1 MNNDCVFCIFAML
14 NVSDIVNCLYVCKRF
29 YTIAKNNLLW
39 KQLFKVK
46 FYNVYTIENNFYD
59 SFKKYSI
66 LNNFLVKNSK
76 INVNMTIVE
85 LYLSYN
91 QLQSI
96 PKELGQLASL
106 QKLYLCNNQ
115 LQTIPKELGQ
125 LARLQRL
132 YLSNNQLHI
141 IPKELGQ
148 LASLQE
154 LYLDNNQ
161 LQSIPKELGQLSML
175 QELSLS

>member
-29 YTIAKNNLLW
+29 YTIAKSNLLW

-46 FYNVYTIENNFYD
+46 FYNVYTIENNFYG

-91 QLQSI
+91 KLQSI
-96 PKELGQLASL
+96 PKEIGKLAM
-106 QKLYLCNNQ
+106 
-115 LQTIPKELGQ
+115 LQT
-125 LARLQRL
+125 
-132 YLSNNQLHI
+132 
-141 IPKELGQ
+141 
-148 LASLQE
+148 

-175 QELSLS
+175 RILSLDNNRLQSI

>member
-29 YTIAKNNLLW
+29 YTIAKSNLLW

-85 LYLSYN
+85 LYLYDNKLKSIPKEIGQLTMLQILHLQN
-91 QLQSI
+91 NELQSI
-96 PKELGQLASL
+96 PKKIGILA
-106 QKLYLCNNQ
+106 
-115 LQTIPKELGQ
+115 
-125 LARLQRL
+125 
-132 YLSNNQLHI
+132 
-141 IPKELGQ
+141 
-148 LASLQE
+148 
-154 LYLDNNQ
+154 
-161 LQSIPKELGQLSML
+161 ML
-175 QELSLS
+175 QELS

>member
-85 LYLSYN
+85 LYLYDN

-96 PKELGQLASL
+96 PKEIGLLTM
-106 QKLYLCNNQ
+106 
-115 LQTIPKELGQ
+115 LQTLALSDNRLLSIPKEIGQ
-125 LARLQRL
+125 LVMLQT
-132 YLSNNQLHI
+132 
-141 IPKELGQ
+141 
-148 LASLQE
+148 
-154 LYLDNNQ
+154 LYLDNNLKNTIFVNNGTQ
-161 LQSIPKELGQLSML
+161 IFYLF
-175 QELSLS
+175 

>member
-1 MNNDCVFCIFAML
+1 MNNDCVFCIFVML

-96 PKELGQLASL
+96 PKELGQLSML
-106 QKLYLCNNQ
+106 RTLYLQNNQ
-115 LQTIPKELGQ
+115 LQSIPKEIGQ
-125 LARLQRL
+125 LAMLQT
-132 YLSNNQLHI
+132 LSPSYNL
-141 IPKELGQ
+141 
-148 LASLQE
+148 
-154 LYLDNNQ
+154 
-161 LQSIPKELGQLSML
+161 LQSIPKELGQLTML
-175 QELSLS
+175 